1 MLNLRVSSKKQAKI
15 KLALQGCAGS
25 GKTYSALLL
34 AYGLCNDWTKIAII
48 DSEHG
53 SADLY
58 AHLGAYNV
66 LSLSDN
72 FTPETYIQAIE
83 ICEGAGMEV
92 IIIDSIS
99 QCWDNLLE
107 YHAGLQ
113 GNSFTNWQKV
123 TPRINAFMQKVLQSG
138 SHVICTMRCKQDY
151 VLSEKNGKMIPEKV
165 GLKAVMRDGIDY
177 EFTIVFDINMKHQT
191 IASKDRTNLFIGKPD
206 FTITPTTGQNIADW
220 CNDGVNL
227 EMIRSKINSS
237 KTIEEL
243 TAIYHAYPEWYQ
255 QLTSD
260 FMQKKAALQVQKNQP
275 TINYTPNYIRYGN
288 NAATA
293 VRANLIYPNRNK
305 VDNPYIQTVEP
316 IEVINTGI
324 ISTNPVGTEPIS
336 TREGNKLPFIEANT
350 KEVTMQ
356 YLKEECITP
365 VFSKD
370 NEVTISHSSF
380 IETVW
385 EAANKVFSNERIEE
399 PAIRVSHVIK
409 GRIPEAIHKPVN
421 QLLESDKT
429 IYFDKKD

>member
-99 QCWDNLLE
+99 QCWDTLLE

-177 EFTIVFDINMKHQT
+177 EFTIVL
-191 IASKDRTNLFIGKPD
+191 S
-206 FTITPTTGQNIADW
+206 
-220 CNDGVNL
+220 
-227 EMIRSKINSS
+227 
-237 KTIEEL
+237 
-243 TAIYHAYPEWYQ
+243 
-255 QLTSD
+255 
-260 FMQKKAALQVQKNQP
+260 
-275 TINYTPNYIRYGN
+275 
-288 NAATA
+288 
-293 VRANLIYPNRNK
+293 LIH
-305 VDNPYIQTVEP
+305 I
-316 IEVINTGI
+316 
-324 ISTNPVGTEPIS
+324 
-336 TREGNKLPFIEANT
+336 
-350 KEVTMQ
+350 
-356 YLKEECITP
+356 
-365 VFSKD
+365 
-370 NEVTISHSSF
+370 
-380 IETVW
+380 
-385 EAANKVFSNERIEE
+385 
-399 PAIRVSHVIK
+399 
-409 GRIPEAIHKPVN
+409 
-421 QLLESDKT
+421 
-429 IYFDKKD
+429 